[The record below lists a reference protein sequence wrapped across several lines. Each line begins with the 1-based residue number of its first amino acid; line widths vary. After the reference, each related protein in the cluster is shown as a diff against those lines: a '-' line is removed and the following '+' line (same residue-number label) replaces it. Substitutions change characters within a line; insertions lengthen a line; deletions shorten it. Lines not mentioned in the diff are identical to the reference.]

1 MKRKRREVRGLS
13 SRGRGAKGLCVAFAC
28 VASSVSKRS
37 KVG

>member
-1 MKRKRREVRGLS
+1 MRRDRREVRALS

-37 KVG
+37 TVG